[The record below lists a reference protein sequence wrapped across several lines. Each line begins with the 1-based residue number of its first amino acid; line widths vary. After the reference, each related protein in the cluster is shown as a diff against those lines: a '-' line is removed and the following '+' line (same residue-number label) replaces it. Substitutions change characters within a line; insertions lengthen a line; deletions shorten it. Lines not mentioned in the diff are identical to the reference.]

1 MKKLLFT
8 FVLGLITTTTSL
20 AQEKAN
26 QNIEAKYVCE
36 MKLDYE
42 ETMKTIP
49 QQYRSQ
55 VADALK
61 AEIANGIFIDYNFR
75 SNGKMS
81 TFTIEQ
87 KVQNSQSQ
95 GGMIAQQMAAFD
107 NKPTYKD
114 FTSTPPMYYKEVDF
128 GVKQILIKDQIQDFK
143 WKITREKSDINGFS
157 VTKAEGVMMDSIKVN
172 AWFAPSLPY
181 KDGPYS
187 LAGLPGLIVK
197 ADFEMNNTQMIF
209 TLKELNIS
217 DKELKVTL
225 PTKGDVMTEKE
236 YIQFTLDFQKKMKEM
251 MGSGVDTN

>member
-8 FVLGLITTTTSL
+8 FALGIFTTAVSFAQNTTG
-20 AQEKAN
+20 

-49 QQYRSQ
+49 QAYRSQ
-55 VADALK
+55 VADVLK

-87 KVQNSQSQ
+87 KVHNSQNQ
-95 GGMIAQQMAAFD
+95 GGMIAQQMATFD

-114 FTSTPPMYYKEVDF
+114 FTSTPAMYYKEVDF
-128 GVKQILIKDQIQDFK
+128 GVKQVLIKDQIPDFK
-143 WKITREKSDINGFS
+143 WKITREKSEINGYA
-157 VTKAEGVMMDSIKVN
+157 VTKAEGVMLDTIKVN

-197 ADFEMNNTQMIF
+197 AEFEMNHTLMTY

-225 PTKGDVMTEKE
+225 PTKGEVMTEKQ
-236 YIQFTLDFQKKMKEM
+236 YLAFVQDFQKKMKEM
-251 MGSGVDTN
+251 MSQGVDTN